1 MQYALTCDG
10 LVATNATEVLACL
23 CTRKPSDCRRLRP
36 VWDAEG
42 SDGTEEADSDRPL
55 RENDP
60 TLRLMTLR
68 GYLISA
74 GMLGKQE
81 VEGVR
86 RYNTLIGQLDR
97 TDPIS
102 ERDWRSDLDQDEHSV
117 IFVVVGGDAL
127 LGTLALTVYEGA
139 IRVAD
144 VVTSEKDPRDNTPLR
159 RRGLL
164 KHTLGVPPARYL

>member
-1 MQYALTCDG
+1 
-10 LVATNATEVLACL
+10 
-23 CTRKPSDCRRLRP
+23 
-36 VWDAEG
+36 
-42 SDGTEEADSDRPL
+42 
-55 RENDP
+55 
-60 TLRLMTLR
+60 MTLR
-68 GYLISA
+68 AYLISA

-86 RYNTLIGQLDR
+86 RYNTLIGQLER